1 MTINGGC
8 YITPEIGRCYPLH
21 MSFDSPNPSENN
33 SGSRPPAKSGKK
45 LTYLSLLLSVG
56 ATLLSI
62 VAIGS
67 TEESSEV
74 IETATPIATSDT
86 VSPADEESEDSSD
99 TADLYQAPADMEAF
113 IDEVAQ
119 SLVLIQCADS
129 SGTGFAYEI
138 SGLEEGYN
146 TFIVTNHHVIQDCIN
161 DPDALTVSHGEDYK
175 LTTNSSLFDHDE
187 ENDLALIQVE
197 ADIARIPESKT
208 FASSG
213 WWNMAIGNPIGDTE
227 LLFNATTFGHIVAV
241 DRERYNFTSAIINPG
256 NSGGPLVNSRGELI
270 GINTFAW
277 ASTEDGVANIA
288 VDSDLL
294 CAKIIDCGDE
304 SLSGEGE

>member
-1 MTINGGC
+1 
-8 YITPEIGRCYPLH
+8 
-21 MSFDSPNPSENN
+21 MSFEPPTSAENN
-33 SGSRPPAKSGKK
+33 SSAKPSAKSGKK
-45 LTYLSLLLSVG
+45 LSYLAL
-56 ATLLSI
+56 ALSI
-62 VAIGS
+62 VAIVLSLAALGS
-67 TEESSEV
+67 
-74 IETATPIATSDT
+74 
-86 VSPADEESEDSSD
+86 SEDSPEVVETAITAAPSDASSTDDEVREDPSD
-99 TADLYQAPADMEAF
+99 TADLYVPPADVEAF
-113 IDEVAQ
+113 IDEVAE
-119 SLVLIQCADS
+119 SLVLIECADS

-138 SGLEEGYN
+138 SGLEEGFN
-146 TFIVTNHHVIQDCIN
+146 TFIVTNHHVIKDCIN
-161 DPDALTVSHGEDYK
+161 DADALTVSHGEDYK

>member
-1 MTINGGC
+1 
-8 YITPEIGRCYPLH
+8 
-21 MSFDSPNPSENN
+21 MSFEPPTSAENN
-33 SGSRPPAKSGKK
+33 SSTKSPAKSGRK
-45 LTYLSLLLSVG
+45 LSYLALVLSL
-56 ATLLSI
+56 
-62 VAIGS
+62 VAIVIS
-67 TEESSEV
+67 LAALSSSAFNEV
-74 IETATPIATSDT
+74 SETVITAAPSDT
-86 VSPADEESEDSSD
+86 SNTDEEIPEEPND
-99 TADLYQAPADMEAF
+99 TADLYVPPANVEAF
-113 IDEVAQ
+113 IDQIAE
-119 SLVLIQCADS
+119 SLVLIECAGS

-146 TFIVTNHHVIQDCIN
+146 TFIVTNHHVIKDCI
-161 DPDALTVSHGEDYK
+161 DDADALTVSHGEDYK
-175 LTTNSSLFDHDE
+175 LTTKSSLFDHDE
-187 ENDLALIQVE
+187 ESDLALIQVE

-270 GINTFAW
+270 GINTFSW

-294 CAKIIDCGDE
+294 CVKIIDCGDE

>member
-1 MTINGGC
+1 
-8 YITPEIGRCYPLH
+8 
-21 MSFDSPNPSENN
+21 MSFEPPTSAENN
-33 SGSRPPAKSGKK
+33 SSAKPSAKSGKK
-45 LTYLSLLLSVG
+45 LSYLALV
-56 ATLLSI
+56 LSI
-62 VAIGS
+62 VAIVLSVVALGS
-67 TEESSEV
+67 
-74 IETATPIATSDT
+74 
-86 VSPADEESEDSSD
+86 SEDSPEVVETAITAAPSDSSNTENEVREEPSD
-99 TADLYQAPADMEAF
+99 TADLYVAPTDVEAF
-113 IDEVAQ
+113 IDKVAE
-119 SLVLIQCADS
+119 SLVLIECADS

-138 SGLEEGYN
+138 SGLEEGYK
-146 TFIVTNHHVIQDCIN
+146 TFIVTNHHVIEDCIN

-197 ADIARIPESKT
+197 ADIARIPESKV

-213 WWNMAIGNPIGDTE
+213 WWNMAIGNPVGDTE

>member
-1 MTINGGC
+1 
-8 YITPEIGRCYPLH
+8 
-21 MSFDSPNPSENN
+21 MSFEPPTSAENN
-33 SGSRPPAKSGKK
+33 SSAKPSAKSGKK
-45 LTYLSLLLSVG
+45 LSYLAL
-56 ATLLSI
+56 ALSI
-62 VAIGS
+62 VAIVLSLAALGS
-67 TEESSEV
+67 
-74 IETATPIATSDT
+74 
-86 VSPADEESEDSSD
+86 SEDSPEVVETAITAAPSDASNTDDEIPEEPSD
-99 TADLYQAPADMEAF
+99 TADLYVPPANVEAF
-113 IDEVAQ
+113 IDQIAE
-119 SLVLIQCADS
+119 SLVLIECAGS

-146 TFIVTNHHVIQDCIN
+146 TFIVTNHHVIKDCI
-161 DPDALTVSHGEDYK
+161 DDADALTVSHGEDYK

-270 GINTFAW
+270 GINTFSW

-294 CAKIIDCGDE
+294 CVKIIDCGDE
-304 SLSGEGE
+304 SLRGEGE

>member
-1 MTINGGC
+1 
-8 YITPEIGRCYPLH
+8 
-21 MSFDSPNPSENN
+21 MSFEPPISAENN
-33 SGSRPPAKSGKK
+33 SSTRSPAKSGKK
-45 LTYLSLLLSVG
+45 LSYVAL
-56 ATLLSI
+56 ALSI
-62 VAIGS
+62 VAIVLSLAALGS
-67 TEESSEV
+67 
-74 IETATPIATSDT
+74 
-86 VSPADEESEDSSD
+86 SEDSPEVVETAITAAPSDTSNTDDEIPEEPSD
-99 TADLYQAPADMEAF
+99 TADLYVPPTNVEAF
-113 IDEVAQ
+113 IDKVAE
-119 SLVLIQCADS
+119 SLVLIECADS

-138 SGLEEGYN
+138 SGLEEGYK
-146 TFIVTNHHVIQDCIN
+146 TFIVTNHHVIEDCIN

-270 GINTFAW
+270 GINTFSW

-294 CAKIIDCGDE
+294 CVKIIDCGDE

>member
-8 YITPEIGRCYPLH
+8 HITSHLGNCYPSH
-21 MSFDSPNPSENN
+21 MTFEPPTSAENN
-33 SGSRPPAKSGKK
+33 SSNKSPAKSGKK
-45 LTYLSLLLSVG
+45 LSYFSLLLS
-56 ATLLSI
+56 L
-62 VAIGS
+62 VAIVIS
-67 TEESSEV
+67 LAALSSSAFNEV
-74 IETATPIATSDT
+74 SETAITSAPSDT
-86 VSPADEESEDSSD
+86 SNTDEEIPEEPSD
-99 TADLYQAPADMEAF
+99 TADLYVPPANVEAF
-113 IDEVAQ
+113 IDQIAE
-119 SLVLIQCADS
+119 SLVLIECAGS

-146 TFIVTNHHVIQDCIN
+146 TFIVTNHHVIKDCI
-161 DPDALTVSHGEDYK
+161 DDADALTVSHGEDYK
-175 LTTNSSLFDHDE
+175 LTTKSSLFDHDE

-270 GINTFAW
+270 GINTFSW

-294 CAKIIDCGDE
+294 CVKIIDCGDE

>member
-1 MTINGGC
+1 MRQHEKGN
-8 YITPEIGRCYPLH
+8 CYPAR
-21 MSFDSPNPSENN
+21 MSFEPPTSAENK
-33 SGSRPPAKSGKK
+33 PITVPQAKSGK
-45 LTYLSLLLSVG
+45 TLSYVAL
-56 ATLLSI
+56 ALSI
-62 VAIGS
+62 VAILLSLAALGS
-67 TEESSEV
+67 TEDSPEV
-74 IETATPIATSDT
+74 VETAITAAPSDT
-86 VSPADEESEDSSD
+86 SNTENEVREDPSD
-99 TADLYQAPADMEAF
+99 TADLYVAPTNVEAF
-113 IDEVAQ
+113 IDEVAE
-119 SLVLIQCADS
+119 SLVLIECADS

-138 SGLEEGYN
+138 SGLEEGYK

-161 DPDALTVSHGEDYK
+161 DADALTVSHGEDYK
-175 LTTNSSLFDHDE
+175 LTTKSSLFDHDE

-294 CAKIIDCGDE
+294 CVKIIDCGDE

>member
-1 MTINGGC
+1 MGGVTLPTHLG
-8 YITPEIGRCYPLH
+8 YCYPVH
-21 MSFDSPNPSENN
+21 MSFEPPTSAENN
-33 SGSRPPAKSGKK
+33 SSTKPSVKSGKK
-45 LTYLSLLLSVG
+45 LTYPSLVLSVV
-56 ATLLSI
+56 AILLSI
-62 VAIGS
+62 VAVGCA
-67 TEESSEV
+67 EELSEV
-74 IETATPIATSDT
+74 IETATPVATSDT
-86 VSPADEESEDSSD
+86 TSSGDEESEDYSD
-99 TADLYQAPADMEAF
+99 TADLYVPPANVEAF
-113 IDEVAQ
+113 IDQIAE
-119 SLVLIQCADS
+119 SLVLIECAGS

-146 TFIVTNHHVIQDCIN
+146 TFIVTNHHVIKDCI
-161 DPDALTVSHGEDYK
+161 DDADALTVSHGEDYK
-175 LTTNSSLFDHDE
+175 LATKSSLFDHDE

-270 GINTFAW
+270 GINTFSW

-294 CAKIIDCGDE
+294 CVKIIDCGDE

>member
-1 MTINGGC
+1 MDDR
-8 YITPEIGRCYPLH
+8 YSLQ
-21 MSFDSPNPSENN
+21 MSFDSPNSLENSSN
-33 SGSRPPAKSGKK
+33 SRPPAKSGKK
-45 LTYLSLLLSVG
+45 LTYLSLVLSVVAILLSV
-56 ATLLSI
+56 

-67 TEESSEV
+67 SEESPEV
-74 IETATPIATSDT
+74 IETATPIATWETPDPGT
-86 VSPADEESEDSSD
+86 EESEDSSE
-99 TADLYQAPADMEAF
+99 TVDLYRAPADVETF

>member
-1 MTINGGC
+1 
-8 YITPEIGRCYPLH
+8 
-21 MSFDSPNPSENN
+21 MSFDSPDSSEIRSN
-33 SGSRPPAKSGKK
+33 SRPPAKSGKK
-45 LTYLSLLLSVG
+45 LTYLALVLSVV
-56 ATLLSI
+56 AILLSI

-67 TEESSEV
+67 AEESPEV
-74 IETATPIATSDT
+74 IETATPVATSDT
-86 VSPADEESEDSSD
+86 TVPGVEESEDSSD
-99 TADLYQAPADMEAF
+99 TADLYRAPEDMETF

-119 SLVLIQCADS
+119 SLVLIQCAGS

>member
-1 MTINGGC
+1 V
-8 YITPEIGRCYPLH
+8 
-21 MSFDSPNPSENN
+21 
-33 SGSRPPAKSGKK
+33 
-45 LTYLSLLLSVG
+45 LSVV
-56 ATLLSI
+56 AILLSI
-62 VAIGS
+62 VAVGCA
-67 TEESSEV
+67 EELSEV
-74 IETATPIATSDT
+74 IETATPDT
-86 VSPADEESEDSSD
+86 ALEPADPGVEESEDYSD
-99 TADLYQAPADMEAF
+99 TADLYVPPANVEAF
-113 IDEVAQ
+113 IDQIAE
-119 SLVLIQCADS
+119 SLVLIECAGS

-146 TFIVTNHHVIQDCIN
+146 TFIVTNHHVIKDCI
-161 DPDALTVSHGEDYK
+161 DDADALTVSHGEDYK
-175 LTTNSSLFDHDE
+175 LTTKSSLFDHDE

-270 GINTFAW
+270 GINTFSW

-294 CAKIIDCGDE
+294 CVKIIDCGDE

>member
-1 MTINGGC
+1 
-8 YITPEIGRCYPLH
+8 
-21 MSFDSPNPSENN
+21 MSFEPPTSAENN
-33 SGSRPPAKSGKK
+33 SSTKSPVKSGNK
-45 LTYLSLLLSVG
+45 LSYLALV
-56 ATLLSI
+56 LSI
-62 VAIGS
+62 VAIVLSVVALGS
-67 TEESSEV
+67 
-74 IETATPIATSDT
+74 
-86 VSPADEESEDSSD
+86 SEDSPEVVETAITAAPSDASNTDDEIPEEPSD
-99 TADLYQAPADMEAF
+99 TADLYVAPTDVEAF
-113 IDEVAQ
+113 IDKVAE
-119 SLVLIQCADS
+119 SLVLIECADS

-138 SGLEEGYN
+138 SGLEEGYK
-146 TFIVTNHHVIQDCIN
+146 TFIVTNHHVIEDCIN

-208 FASSG
+208 FAGSG

-294 CAKIIDCGDE
+294 CVKIIDCGDE

>member
-1 MTINGGC
+1 
-8 YITPEIGRCYPLH
+8 
-21 MSFDSPNPSENN
+21 MSFEPPTSAENN
-33 SGSRPPAKSGKK
+33 SSAKPSAKSGKK
-45 LTYLSLLLSVG
+45 LSYLAL
-56 ATLLSI
+56 ALSI
-62 VAIGS
+62 VAIVLSLAALGS
-67 TEESSEV
+67 
-74 IETATPIATSDT
+74 
-86 VSPADEESEDSSD
+86 SEDSPEVVETAITAAPSDASNTDDEIPEEPSD
-99 TADLYQAPADMEAF
+99 TADLYVAPTDVEAF
-113 IDEVAQ
+113 IDEVAE
-119 SLVLIQCADS
+119 SLVLIECAGS

-146 TFIVTNHHVIQDCIN
+146 TFIVTNHHVIKDCI
-161 DPDALTVSHGEDYK
+161 DDADALTVSHGEDYK

-270 GINTFAW
+270 GINTFSW
-277 ASTEDGVANIA
+277 ASTEEGVANIA

-294 CAKIIDCGDE
+294 CVKIIDCGDE

>member
-1 MTINGGC
+1 MEGVTLPTHLGN
-8 YITPEIGRCYPLH
+8 CYPFD
-21 MSFDSPNPSENN
+21 MSFEPPTSADSN
-33 SGSRPPAKSGKK
+33 SSTKPPAKSGKK
-45 LTYLSLLLSVG
+45 LSYLALVLSILAIVLSLAAL
-56 ATLLSI
+56 
-62 VAIGS
+62 GS
-67 TEESSEV
+67 
-74 IETATPIATSDT
+74 
-86 VSPADEESEDSSD
+86 SEDSPEVVETAITAAPSDASNTDDEIPEEPSD
-99 TADLYQAPADMEAF
+99 TADLYVPPTDVEAF
-113 IDEVAQ
+113 IDEVAE
-119 SLVLIQCADS
+119 SLVLIECADS

-138 SGLEEGYN
+138 SGLEEGYK
-146 TFIVTNHHVIQDCIN
+146 TFIVTNHHVIKDCIN
-161 DPDALTVSHGEDYK
+161 DADALTVSHGEDYK
-175 LTTNSSLFDHDE
+175 LTTKSSLFDHDE
-187 ENDLALIQVE
+187 ENDLALVQVE
-197 ADIARIPESKT
+197 AEMTPIPESKT
-208 FASSG
+208 FAGSG

-294 CAKIIDCGDE
+294 CVKIIDCGDE

>member
-1 MTINGGC
+1 
-8 YITPEIGRCYPLH
+8 
-21 MSFDSPNPSENN
+21 MSFEPPISAENN
-33 SGSRPPAKSGKK
+33 SSTQSPAKSGNK
-45 LTYLSLLLSVG
+45 LSYLALVLSTVAIVLSV
-56 ATLLSI
+56 
-62 VAIGS
+62 VALGS
-67 TEESSEV
+67 
-74 IETATPIATSDT
+74 
-86 VSPADEESEDSSD
+86 SEDSPEVVETAITVAPSVTSNTDDEIPEEPSD
-99 TADLYQAPADMEAF
+99 TADLYVAPTNVEAF
-113 IDEVAQ
+113 IDKVAE
-119 SLVLIQCADS
+119 SLVLIECADS

-138 SGLEEGYN
+138 SGLEEGYK
-146 TFIVTNHHVIQDCIN
+146 TFIVTNHHVIEDCI
-161 DPDALTVSHGEDYK
+161 DDADALTVSHGEDYK

-197 ADIARIPESKT
+197 ADIVRIPESKT

-270 GINTFAW
+270 GINTFSW

-294 CAKIIDCGDE
+294 CVKIIDCGDE

>member
-1 MTINGGC
+1 
-8 YITPEIGRCYPLH
+8 L
-21 MSFDSPNPSENN
+21 
-33 SGSRPPAKSGKK
+33 
-45 LTYLSLLLSVG
+45 
-56 ATLLSI
+56 
-62 VAIGS
+62 
-67 TEESSEV
+67 
-74 IETATPIATSDT
+74 IE
-86 VSPADEESEDSSD
+86 
-99 TADLYQAPADMEAF
+99 
-113 IDEVAQ
+113 
-119 SLVLIQCADS
+119 CAGS

-146 TFIVTNHHVIQDCIN
+146 TFIVTNHHVIKDCI
-161 DPDALTVSHGEDYK
+161 DDADALTVSHGEDYK
-175 LTTNSSLFDHDE
+175 LTTKSSLFDHDE

-270 GINTFAW
+270 GINTFSW

-294 CAKIIDCGDE
+294 CVKIIDCGDE

>member
-1 MTINGGC
+1 
-8 YITPEIGRCYPLH
+8 
-21 MSFDSPNPSENN
+21 MSFDSPNSAENSSN
-33 SGSRPPAKSGKK
+33 SRPPAKSGKK
-45 LTYLSLLLSVG
+45 LTYLSFVLSVV
-56 ATLLSI
+56 AIFLSI

-67 TEESSEV
+67 SEESTEV
-74 IETATPIATSDT
+74 IETATPVATSDT
-86 VSPADEESEDSSD
+86 TSSGAEENEDSSD
-99 TADLYQAPADMEAF
+99 TADLYRAPEDMETF

>member
-1 MTINGGC
+1 
-8 YITPEIGRCYPLH
+8 
-21 MSFDSPNPSENN
+21 MSFEPPTSAENN
-33 SGSRPPAKSGKK
+33 SSAKPSAKSGKK
-45 LTYLSLLLSVG
+45 LSYLAL
-56 ATLLSI
+56 ALSI
-62 VAIGS
+62 VAIVLSLAALGS
-67 TEESSEV
+67 
-74 IETATPIATSDT
+74 
-86 VSPADEESEDSSD
+86 SEDSPEVVETAITAAPSDASNTDDEIPEEPSD
-99 TADLYQAPADMEAF
+99 TADLYVAPTDVEAF
-113 IDEVAQ
+113 IDEVAE
-119 SLVLIQCADS
+119 SLVLIECAGS

-146 TFIVTNHHVIQDCIN
+146 TFIVTNHHVIKDCI
-161 DPDALTVSHGEDYK
+161 DDADALTVSHGEDYK

-270 GINTFAW
+270 GINTFSW

-294 CAKIIDCGDE
+294 CVKIIDCGDE

>member
-1 MTINGGC
+1 
-8 YITPEIGRCYPLH
+8 L
-21 MSFDSPNPSENN
+21 
-33 SGSRPPAKSGKK
+33 
-45 LTYLSLLLSVG
+45 LSLVAIVLSVI
-56 ATLLSI
+56 ALS
-62 VAIGS
+62 
-67 TEESSEV
+67 SS
-74 IETATPIATSDT
+74 AFN
-86 VSPADEESEDSSD
+86 EESETVITAAPSDTSNTDEEIPEEPND
-99 TADLYQAPADMEAF
+99 TADLYVPPANVEAF
-113 IDEVAQ
+113 IDQIAE
-119 SLVLIQCADS
+119 SLVLIECAGS

-146 TFIVTNHHVIQDCIN
+146 TFIVTNHHVIKDCI
-161 DPDALTVSHGEDYK
+161 DDADALTVSHGEDYK

-197 ADIARIPESKT
+197 ADIVRIPESKT